1 MRIDLHVHTAYSA
14 DSKIGI
20 KQLLKWSSKQTKLDG
35 IAITDHDSIEGY
47 RQLKKSGINN
57 DDFLIIP
64 GIEISYP
71 QGHILILDIT
81 EEPSKLIMTTEE
93 VIDFAREQGGLI
105 IIAHPY
111 RFNGLRDIAENFPG
125 DAIEILNPTASN
137 EENRSAKLLAQSR
150 NLPGI
155 AGSDAHRIEDIG
167 RVSNNIQASNEVG
180 DITKAIKEGKV
191 EINSGSFE

>member
-1 MRIDLHVHTAYSA
+1 VRIDLHVHTAYSA

-20 KQLLKWSSKQTKLDG
+20 RQLLKWSSNQTKLDG

-47 RQLKKSGINN
+47 RKLKKSGINN
-57 DDFLIIP
+57 DDFLVIP
-64 GIEISYP
+64 SIEISYP

-81 EEPSKLIMTTEE
+81 EEPSKLLMTTEE
-93 VIDFAREQGGLI
+93 IIDFAKEQGGLI

-167 RVSNNIQASNEVG
+167 RVSNNIQASNEVE

>member
-1 MRIDLHVHTAYSA
+1 VRIDLHVHTAYSA
-14 DSKIGI
+14 DSKISI
-20 KQLLKWSSKQTKLDG
+20 RQLLKWFSKQTSLDG

-71 QGHILILDIT
+71 QGHILVLDIT
-81 EEPSKLIMTTEE
+81 EEPSKLMITTEE
-93 VIDFAREQGGLI
+93 VIDFAKEQGGLI

-111 RFNGLRDIAENFPG
+111 RFNGLRDSAENFPG
-125 DAIEILNPTASN
+125 DAIEILNPTASK

-167 RVSNNIQASNEVG
+167 RVFNNIQTSNKVG
-180 DITKAIKEGKV
+180 DVTKAIKEGKV
-191 EINSGSFE
+191 EINSGLFE

>member
-20 KQLLKWSSKQTKLDG
+20 KQLIKWSSKQTKLDG

-47 RQLKKSGINN
+47 KHLKKSSINT
-57 DDFLIIP
+57 DDFLVIP

-81 EEPSKLIMTTEE
+81 EEPSKLIMTAEE
-93 VIDFAREQGGLI
+93 IIDFTREQGGFI

-111 RFNGLRDIAENFPG
+111 RFNGLGDIAEDFPG
-125 DAIEILNPTASN
+125 DAIEVLNPTASN

-167 RVSNNIQASNEVG
+167 RVSNNIQSSNNVEDV
-180 DITKAIKEGKV
+180 IEALKEGKI